1 MAKTIYNKQ
10 PAYFAQTQYDRRNH
24 NATGADVTGLN
35 AADAA
40 AKKAA
45 HAKDLNI
52 DKRISLFQ
60 NHLKNEFVYRIHLRY
75 LCNIRKIN
83 FPTKIDYR
91 IKFFLETNMNRLFES
106 KKMLASTAAI
116 QTADAQIIFT

>member
-1 MAKTIYNKQ
+1 MLKHLPSDALKTIAKTLLYNKQ
-10 PAYFAQTQYDRRNH
+10 PAYFAQTQYDGRNH

-40 AKKAA
+40 AKTA

-60 NHLKNEFVYRIHLRY
+60 NQLKNEFVYRIHLRY

-91 IKFFLETNMNRLFES
+91 NNKILDNILK
-106 KKMLASTAAI
+106 
-116 QTADAQIIFT
+116 Q

>member
-1 MAKTIYNKQ
+1 MLKHLPSDALKTIAKTLLYNKQ

-24 NATGADVTGLN
+24 NGTGADITGLN

-45 HAKDLNI
+45 HVKDLNI

-60 NHLKNEFVYRIHLRY
+60 NQLKNDFVYRIHLRY
-75 LCNIRKIN
+75 LCNISKIN
-83 FPTKIDYR
+83 FPTKIDYK
-91 IKFFLETNMNRLFES
+91 IKLETWTDCLNQ
-106 KKMLASTAAI
+106 KKC
-116 QTADAQIIFT
+116 

>member
-1 MAKTIYNKQ
+1 MLKHLPSDALKTIAKTLLYNKQ
-10 PAYFAQTQYDRRNH
+10 PTYFAQTQYDRRNH
-24 NATGADVTGLN
+24 NGTGADITGLN

-45 HAKDLNI
+45 HVKDLNI

-60 NHLKNEFVYRIHLRY
+60 NQLKNEFVYRIHLRY

-91 IKFFLETNMNRLFES
+91 IKFFLETNMDRLFES
-106 KKMLASTAAI
+106 KKC
-116 QTADAQIIFT
+116 